1 VTVVF
6 SEKIFDKD
14 GGSFKVS
21 NQPGLVFTVWK
32 RNSQGGFDLVPGV
45 LDSILHFA
53 TVINDSTLQFD
64 MLNGKDLTSNEYLSI
79 STARQV
85 TDQAHKNYPDD
96 INRKVPVYI
105 TPIPPDRIVPV
116 PNPSGPTFVRQRAS
130 EFYFAHN
137 PSARDWVRTD
147 RAGTVLTFQIAP
159 PTDSTQI
166 VKGYI
171 KIYDVVGNLV
181 NQASTDDVVR
191 SLNVD
196 KSNSKSSYTYDIY
209 WNGSNAKGTKVAA
222 GIYGTYAYITYE
234 TPGKPKLTS
243 RLLGTIGITQ

>member
-1 VTVVF
+1 
-6 SEKIFDKD
+6 
-14 GGSFKVS
+14 
-21 NQPGLVFTVWK
+21 
-32 RNSQGGFDLVPGV
+32 
-45 LDSILHFA
+45 
-53 TVINDSTLQFD
+53 
-64 MLNGKDLTSNEYLSI
+64 
-79 STARQV
+79 
-85 TDQAHKNYPDD
+85 
-96 INRKVPVYI
+96 
-105 TPIPPDRIVPV
+105 
-116 PNPSGPTFVRQRAS
+116 
-130 EFYFAHN
+130 
-137 PSARDWVRTD
+137 
-147 RAGTVLTFQIAP
+147 
-159 PTDSTQI
+159 